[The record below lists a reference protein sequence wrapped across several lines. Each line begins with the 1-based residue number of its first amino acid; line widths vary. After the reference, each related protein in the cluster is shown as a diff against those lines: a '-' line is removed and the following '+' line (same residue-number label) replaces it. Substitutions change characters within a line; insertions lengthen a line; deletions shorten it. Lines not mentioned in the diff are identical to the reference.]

1 MYPIF
6 KISFFFFCC
15 LYGLTSMAQVSG
27 NINYNNQGLVYSS
40 PQMGVSLQN
49 NNFKDLRIKV
59 RGLYNEKASQQNAV
73 ISLMQVGQNIDEVN
87 DLMDGRIEKIR
98 QAVLALSPDI
108 QFFVDI
114 ISFVPMYEYDL
125 EKKPFN
131 KKTYNEIPS
140 GFEVKKNLHIGYK
153 NSNMIHQIMAICA
166 QNEVY
171 DLVRVD
177 YISDNFEEMQDSL
190 RRQAF
195 DIYKQTLAHYEKIL
209 GQSLADKEKTVND
222 GFNVSYP
229 QEKYQSY
236 QAFSKAQLPS
246 KKGAVLQQEQK
257 NTTLHY
263 MPELFKNHQFVIH
276 PDLIE
281 PAIQMIYELVVSIKL
296 KEEPKPPTKQK
307 EYFFVNPQGDLKKL
321 DIR

>member
-1 MYPIF
+1 MRPIYSL
-6 KISFFFFCC
+6 SFLLFFSLF
-15 LYGLTSMAQVSG
+15 YFNLTAQVSG
-27 NINYNNQGLVYSS
+27 NINYNNQGSGYSS
-40 PQMGVSLQN
+40 SQMNVQLQN
-49 NNFKDLRIKV
+49 NNFKNIQIKV
-59 RGLYNEKASQQNAV
+59 RGLYNEKASQQNAI
-73 ISLMQVGQNIDEVN
+73 ISMMQVGQTIDEVN
-87 DLMDGRIEKIR
+87 NLMDGRINKIR

-131 KKTYNEIPS
+131 KKTYNEVPS

-153 NSNMIHQIMAICA
+153 DSDMIHQIMAICA

-177 YISDNFEEMQDSL
+177 YISEYFEAMQDSL
-190 RRQAF
+190 RQQAF
-195 DIYKQTLAHYEKIL
+195 DIYKKTLKHYEAIL
-209 GQSLADKEKTVND
+209 GISLVKKEKTVND

-229 QEKYQSY
+229 QERYQSY

-246 KKGAVLQQEQK
+246 KKGAVLKNEQK

-263 MPELFKNHQFVIH
+263 MPEFFKNHQFVIN
-276 PDLIE
+276 PNLVE
-281 PAIQMIYELVVSIKL
+281 PVIQMVYELVVNIKL
-296 KEEPKPPTKQK
+296 KEEPKISTNPK
-307 EYFFVNPQGDLKKL
+307 EYFFVSPNGDLKKL